1 MRKGYNKVIFAGRIH
16 RSPELR
22 RTPHG
27 VAVGTF
33 SLLVPKSTEK
43 EDDLF
48 VDVVAFRT
56 LAEEYC
62 PLLTHGKAVLVE
74 GMLAPG
80 RWNKAEGAVRNT
92 YEVRASLIRI
102 IE

>member
-1 MRKGYNKVIFAGRIH
+1 M
-16 RSPELR
+16 
-22 RTPHG
+22 
-27 VAVGTF
+27 GTF

>member
-1 MRKGYNKVIFAGRIH
+1 M
-16 RSPELR
+16 R
-22 RTPHG
+22 RTPDG
-27 VAVGTF
+27 GAVGTF

-48 VDVVAFRT
+48 VDVVVFRT

-62 PLLTHGKAVLVE
+62 PLLTYGKSVLVE

-80 RWNKAEGAVRNT
+80 RWNKAEGAIRNT

>member
-1 MRKGYNKVIFAGRIH
+1 MRAGYNKVIFAGRIH

-48 VDVVAFRT
+48 VDVVVFRT

-62 PLLTHGKAVLVE
+62 PLLTHGKSVLVE
-74 GMLAPG
+74 GTLAPG
-80 RWNKAEGAVRNT
+80 RWNKAEGAIHNT

>member
-1 MRKGYNKVIFAGRIH
+1 MRKGYNKVIFAGRVH

-33 SLLVPKSTEK
+33 SLLVPKSKEK

-62 PLLTHGKAVLVE
+62 PVLINGKAVLVE
-74 GMLAPG
+74 GTLAPC
-80 RWNKAEGAVRNT
+80 RWNKVEGAIRNT

-102 IE
+102 ID

>member
-1 MRKGYNKVIFAGRIH
+1 MRKGYNKVIFAGRFH
-16 RSPELR
+16 RSPEL
-22 RTPHG
+22 
-27 VAVGTF
+27 TF
-33 SLLVPKSTEK
+33 SFLVPKSKEK

-62 PLLTHGKAVLVE
+62 PVLINGKAVLVE
-74 GMLAPG
+74 GTLAPC
-80 RWNKAEGAVRNT
+80 RWNKVEGVIRDP
-92 YEVRASLIRI
+92 YEVRVSLIRI

>member
-33 SLLVPKSTEK
+33 SLLVPKSKEK

-62 PLLTHGKAVLVE
+62 PLLTNGKAVLVE
-74 GMLAPG
+74 GMLAPR
-80 RWNKAEGAVRNT
+80 RWNKAEDALRNT

>member
-1 MRKGYNKVIFAGRIH
+1 MKKGYNKVIFAGRVH

-22 RTPHG
+22 RTPNG

-33 SLLVPKSTEK
+33 SLLVPKSKEK

-62 PLLTHGKAVLVE
+62 PVLTHGKAVLVE

-80 RWNKAEGAVRNT
+80 RWNKAEDARRNT

>member
-1 MRKGYNKVIFAGRIH
+1 MRKGYNKVIFAGRFH
-16 RSPELR
+16 RRPEL
-22 RTPHG
+22 
-27 VAVGTF
+27 TF
-33 SLLVPKSTEK
+33 SLLVPKSKEK

-62 PLLTHGKAVLVE
+62 PVLINGKAVLVE
-74 GMLAPG
+74 GTLAPC
-80 RWNKAEGAVRNT
+80 RWNKVEGAIRNT

-102 IE
+102 ID